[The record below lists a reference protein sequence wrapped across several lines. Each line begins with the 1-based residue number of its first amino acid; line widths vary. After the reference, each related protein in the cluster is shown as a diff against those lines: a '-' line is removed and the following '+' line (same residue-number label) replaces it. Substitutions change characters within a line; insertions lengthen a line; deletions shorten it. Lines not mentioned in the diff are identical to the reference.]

1 MPGDLAVRLYQ
12 SIPPKAG
19 SEGTI
24 YGSNQEVYL
33 KIEKELKDRIQDI
46 EEVHL
51 ALYLFNNTRLYQ
63 VLRDLAKTASVIVTS
78 TPLSA
83 YDERKIATAKK
94 IYEDLAKRY
103 EPAEAGRNPDL
114 LIYPHMYIWYGAEYA
129 EAEASYSFHIK
140 AGYVLYKDGSCKLI
154 LTSCNMSPG
163 DPYHSELAVVLE
175 DHSGS
180 SAYSEAFKR
189 FFQILESLAV
199 PWKEYN
205 AFTKDLADELQTVFA
220 FTFIGKQGLQ
230 DWCGN
235 TTNLAFFTGPFITI
249 CGEGSTRYARKKIVE
264 AIKKA
269 ERRIYVCAQHAHD
282 LSPFNGYEG
291 ATLIEALRAK
301 KFENP
306 SIEVKLLKQVS
317 SKGLADKRRA
327 AFVECHLS
335 YAGVAQRVNKLVH
348 DKFVIA
354 DDIVIVSTGNF
365 TATQFAWGDR
375 QMELKVK
382 EDIQNVKNTVN
393 SALKLYKHDANL
405 VEVIPVQHR
414 KGVAAKTTRI
424 KKNDI
429 FAEVNGF
436 IVIEDGELAD
446 FLARHFENL
455 WQHNLSQDVEV
466 PR

>member
-1 MPGDLAVRLYQ
+1 MSGDLVVRLHQ
-12 SIPPKAG
+12 SIPSRAG
-19 SEGTI
+19 SEGSI

-33 KIEKELKDRIQDI
+33 KIEKELKDRIQEI

-51 ALYLFNNTRLYQ
+51 ALYLFNNTYLYQ
-63 VLRDLAKTASVIVTS
+63 VLRDLAKTTHVIVTS

-83 YDERKIATAKK
+83 YDERKIESAKI

-103 EPAEAGRNPDL
+103 ESAEASRNPEL
-114 LIYPHMYIWYGAEYA
+114 LIYPHMYIWHGAEYA

-163 DPYHSELAVVLE
+163 DPYHSELAIVLE

-180 SAYSEAFKR
+180 SAYSEAFKK
-189 FFQILESLAV
+189 FFQILEGLTV

-205 AFTKDLADELQTVFA
+205 AFTKDLTDVLQTVFA

-230 DWCGN
+230 DWCDN
-235 TTNLAFFTGPFITI
+235 TTNLAFFTGPFVTI
-249 CGEGSTRYARKKIVE
+249 CCEGSTRYARKKIVE

-269 ERRIYVCAQHAHD
+269 ERRIYVCAQHVHD

-291 ATLIEALRAK
+291 STLIETLTAK
-301 KFENP
+301 KLENP
-306 SIEVKLLKQVS
+306 STEVKLLKQVS

-348 DKFVIA
+348 DKFVVA
-354 DDIVIVSTGNF
+354 DDTVIISTGNF

-382 EDIQNVKNTVN
+382 ENLRNVKNTVD

-414 KGVAAKTTRI
+414 KGMAARTIRV

-436 IVIEDGELAD
+436 IVIEDSELAD
-446 FLARHFENL
+446 TLARHFKNL
-455 WQHNLSQDVEV
+455 WQHNLSQDVEI